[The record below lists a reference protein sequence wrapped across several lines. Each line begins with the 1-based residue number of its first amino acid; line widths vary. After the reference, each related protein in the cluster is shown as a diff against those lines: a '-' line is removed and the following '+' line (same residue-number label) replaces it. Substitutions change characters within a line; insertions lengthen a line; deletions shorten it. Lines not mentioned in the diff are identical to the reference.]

1 VTTFIK
7 AEEQNISLWNYVY
20 ILNSEI
26 DMIDEQNKLVEDEI
40 KQYEEKLSMNSSDKL
55 KTREQLVKTSEEMKA
70 SIADKQN

>member
-1 VTTFIK
+1 MTTFIK